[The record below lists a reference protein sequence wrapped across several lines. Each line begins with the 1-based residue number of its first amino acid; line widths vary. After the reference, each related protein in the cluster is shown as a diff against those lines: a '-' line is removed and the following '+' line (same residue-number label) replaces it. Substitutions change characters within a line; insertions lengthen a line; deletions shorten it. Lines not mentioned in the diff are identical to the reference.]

1 MVNGVTNTAS
11 TSANTATTTAAG
23 SSSELGKNDFL
34 KLMMAQMQN
43 QDPMN
48 PMDGTQFAAQLAQ
61 FSSLEQLTN
70 LNDNVTKSINANYVL
85 TQSINNT
92 LSATLI
98 GKQVKV
104 GGSDLQNNGQQNVQ
118 IGYNLPSNAGSIAV
132 NIYDANGAIVRT
144 ISNVSGDIGDHKLSW
159 DFTDNNGNKLPQ
171 GNYTFK
177 IDAKA
182 IDGSD
187 LQTESYKFGTIDGIK
202 FGSNGTQLLV
212 DNSEYGL
219 SDILEIINP
228 SNNGGN

>member
-1 MVNGVTNTAS
+1 MINSVTN
-11 TSANTATTTAAG
+11 TSANTPTTTAAG
-23 SSSELGKNDFL
+23 SNSALGKNDFM

-98 GKQVKV
+98 GKEVKV
-104 GGSDLQNNGQQNVQ
+104 GGSDLQNNGQNNVQ
-118 IGYNLPSNAGSIAV
+118 IGYNLPSNAGSIAI
-132 NIYDANGAIVRT
+132 NIYDANGALVKT
-144 ISNVSGDIGDHKLSW
+144 INTASGDIGDHKLSW
-159 DFTDNNGNKLPQ
+159 DFTDNSGNKLPQ
-171 GNYTFK
+171 GSYTFK

-182 IDGSD
+182 IDGSVLNVD
-187 LQTESYKFGTIDGIK
+187 SYKYGTIDGIK

-212 DNSEYGL
+212 DNSEYAL
-219 SDILEIINP
+219 SDILEVVNP

>member
-1 MVNGVTNTAS
+1 MVNGVTNTAAS
-11 TSANTATTTAAG
+11 SASA
-23 SSSELGKNDFL
+23 SSSQVGSNSALGKNDFM

-43 QDPMN
+43 QDPLN

-104 GGSDLQNNGQQNVQ
+104 GGNDLQNNGQQSVQ

-132 NIYDANGAIVRT
+132 NIYNANGALVRT
-144 ISNVSGDIGDHKLSW
+144 INTASGDIGDHKLSW
-159 DFTDNNGNKLPQ
+159 DFTDNSGNRLPK
-171 GNYTFK
+171 GDYTFQ

-182 IDGSD
+182 IDGSVINAD
-187 LQTESYKFGTIDGIK
+187 SYKFGTIDGVK

-212 DNSEYGL
+212 DNSEYAL
-219 SDILEIINP
+219 SDILEVINP

>member
-1 MVNGVTNTAS
+1 MVNSVTNTAASSAS
-11 TSANTATTTAAG
+11 TSTSQVG
-23 SSSELGKNDFL
+23 SNSSLGKNDFM
-34 KLMMAQMQN
+34 KLMMAQMKN

-104 GGSDLQNNGQQNVQ
+104 GGSDLTYSGQQSVQ
-118 IGYNLPSNAGSIAV
+118 LGYNLPSNAGSIAV
-132 NIYDANGAIVRT
+132 NIYDSNGALVRT
-144 ISNVSGDIGDHKLSW
+144 INTASGDMGDHKLSW

-171 GNYTFK
+171 GNYTFE

-182 IDGSD
+182 IDGSTINAD
-187 LQTESYKFGTIDGIK
+187 SYKIGTIDGVK

-212 DNSEYGL
+212 DNSEYAL
-219 SDILEIINP
+219 SDILEVINP